1 MGVYFRKRAFTLIE
15 MMIIFCVIAALAV
28 MAIPHVL
35 RSKITANHVNAKA
48 TLKAV
53 GVALEAYLTDHS
65 SYPNGVS
72 HLMGTEY
79 PYLNKNYFEGAH
91 GGYTFA
97 AEIEDSSYTVTA
109 TPVSV
114 YTGTK
119 IFTMTTGMVFSEAQV
134 EEEE

>member
-1 MGVYFRKRAFTLIE
+1 MTRRYQRKQAFTLIE

-28 MAIPHVL
+28 MAIPHIL
-35 RSKITANHVNAKA
+35 RSKITANQVNAKA

-65 SYPNGVS
+65 LYPSGVS
-72 HLMGTEY
+72 HLMGDKY
-79 PYLNKNYFEGAH
+79 PYLNKNYFEGEH
-91 GGYTFA
+91 CGYTFS
-97 AEIEDSSYTVTA
+97 AEIDDSSYTVTA

-119 IFTMTTGMVFSEAQV
+119 ILTMTTGIVFSEAAA
-134 EEEE
+134 EFE